1 VIIVAYVTLVMLHR
15 ADGETV
21 SVNPERIVAV
31 TPAHDHGHFAKGVHC
46 VVHTS
51 DHKFLTVR
59 ETCAAVHAALKKGG
73 LKKGG

>member
-31 TPAHDHGHFAKGVHC
+31 TPAHDHDHFVEGVHC

-51 DHKFLTVR
+51 DQKFLAVR

-73 LKKGG
+73 